1 MRRMERVRA
10 ASRGMGGAAAF
21 LQTASGTAAVRCRRL
36 FEPSTVQ
43 PMISRQDLERLI
55 QRQDG
60 DKQVLSLFLDM
71 SVDSNNKR
79 NHLVFLGQRRGDFAE
94 LENITIP
101 TGSGSETGVGSLYER
116 ILGWCENEF
125 DEQNR
130 GVVIYAE
137 VGGDWFEAL
146 QFPVS
151 VQNRMVVSD
160 RPVIGPLAQ
169 VLTTYEHYGV
179 VLLDRE
185 HVRILSVY
193 LGTLLDELEFR
204 GDPLPVPS
212 NVKAGGYS
220 QTRYQRRKREEMK
233 HFFKDFATEVEK
245 FVHRFHPASLV
256 LLGTDENVARFR
268 EFLADNVQQMIG
280 HTGPMP
286 VDQAASEVLARLEPH
301 LRADHERHDRELL
314 EQVRDRAAH
323 DYLAT
328 AGVQGTL
335 TALQEG
341 KVDTLVLPRDGQIQ
355 GVRCSQCGFVFV
367 RDVSRCPYDGSESL
381 EQVDVMEEMVRLAQ
395 QQEAEIQFAD
405 ANAIA
410 DLRGAA
416 ALLRF

>member
-1 MRRMERVRA
+1 
-10 ASRGMGGAAAF
+10 
-21 LQTASGTAAVRCRRL
+21 
-36 FEPSTVQ
+36 
-43 PMISRQDLERLI
+43 MISRQDLERLI
-55 QRQDG
+55 QRQEDG
-60 DKQVLSLFLDM
+60 KKVLSLFLDM

-79 NHLVFLGQRRGDFAE
+79 NHMVYLGQRRGEFAE

-101 TGSGSETGVGSLYER
+101 TGSGTETGVGSLYER
-116 ILGWCENEF
+116 IVSWCDREF
-125 DEQNR
+125 DESNR

-137 VGGDWFEAL
+137 VDGDWFEAL
-146 QFPVS
+146 QFPVP

-169 VLTTYEHYGV
+169 VLTSYEHYGV

-220 QTRYQRRKREEMK
+220 QMRFQRRKREEMK

-245 FVHRFHPASLV
+245 FVHRFQPASLV
-256 LLGTDENVARFR
+256 LLGTEENVARFR
-268 EFLADNVQQMIG
+268 EYLAHDVQGLIV

-286 VDQAASEVLARLEPH
+286 VDEAAPEVLARLDPH
-301 LRADHERHDRELL
+301 LRAEAERHDRELL
-314 EQVRDRAAH
+314 DQVRDRAAH

-341 KVDTLVLPRDGQIQ
+341 KVDTLVLPRDAQVQ
-355 GVRCSQCGFVFV
+355 GVRCTQCGFVFV
-367 RDVSRCPYDGSESL
+367 RDVSRCPYDGSEQM

-395 QQEAEIQFAD
+395 AQEAEIQFAD